1 MFFALDVILT
11 ISMWGVT
18 TIVGVRVTQKIVLLQ
33 GEGDDL
39 AWNLNVQLPVES
51 LMAQVALGVEAGVEV
66 AGVEEARQQGD
77 VALGLHGGVDVA
89 DVALAGE
96 VRFSDAPT
104 PLEFLNLMVPDSFY
118 QTCTEQT
125 NKYAS
130 DYFAV
135 HPKAS
140 HPPGS
145 RVHRWPDE
153 GITEA
158 EMRTFLA
165 LTIAMGILPHQDVQD
180 YWSTDEV
187 MQTPF
192 FPSIMTRNR
201 FLLIFR
207 FFHLSDNDTYRPR
220 GHPEYN
226 PLHKLGTIYETLVEK
241 FKTTWY
247 PGQQICIDE
256 GMVPFRGNIHFRTY
270 NPDKPDKYGLKA
282 YQLCDSQNGYC
293 CQFQLYGGKGK
304 EPSAKGMTHDIV
316 SQLVEPYL
324 QKGHTL
330 YCDNYYTSPQLFL
343 DLSDGGMNA
352 CGTMRNRKGIP
363 KEFKDA
369 KLKTPGE
376 KLCMANDPLLGMK
389 YRDRRDV
396 KMLSTA
402 HSAKMVSTDRNNHR
416 GELIMKPEC
425 IHEYN
430 QYMGAV
436 DSSDQMVA
444 YLCFRRRTV
453 KWWKKAF
460 FHMMSLAIVNAHLLQ
475 KEYMTA
481 RGKKGLEHK
490 EFRREVVKEIIK
502 TSGYNKPGSG
512 KSGRPLSSN
521 PGFDRLM
528 AILCKADS
536 ISDFI
541 AFPKSGN
548 DPMSGTLSSLT
559 DAELQPFHVK
569 VQSESS
575 RDV

>member
-1 MFFALDVILT
+1 
-11 ISMWGVT
+11 
-18 TIVGVRVTQKIVLLQ
+18 
-33 GEGDDL
+33 
-39 AWNLNVQLPVES
+39 
-51 LMAQVALGVEAGVEV
+51 
-66 AGVEEARQQGD
+66 
-77 VALGLHGGVDVA
+77 
-89 DVALAGE
+89 
-96 VRFSDAPT
+96 
-104 PLEFLNLMVPDSFY
+104 
-118 QTCTEQT
+118 
-125 NKYAS
+125 
-130 DYFAV
+130 
-135 HPKAS
+135 
-140 HPPGS
+140 
-145 RVHRWPDE
+145 
-153 GITEA
+153 
-158 EMRTFLA
+158 
-165 LTIAMGILPHQDVQD
+165 MGILPHQDVQD

-187 MQTPF
+187 MQAPF
-192 FPSIMTRNR
+192 FPSIMSRSR

-270 NPDKPDKYGLKA
+270 NQNKPDKYGLKA

-293 CQFQLYGGKGK
+293 CQFQVRGKGK

-352 CGTMRNRKGIP
+352 CGTMRDRKEIP
-363 KEFKDA
+363 REFKDA

-402 HSAKMVSTDRNNHR
+402 HSAKMASTNGNNHR

-481 RGKKGLEHK
+481 RNKKPLEHK
-490 EFRREVVKEIIK
+490 EFRKEVVKEIIK
-502 TSGYNKPGSG
+502 TSGYNKPGNGRSGRVSANASNLLRLSGGGQHYLEKNPTTEAGKTKARTCQVCFPAERKYLEGRG
-512 KSGRPLSSN
+512 KSVPKRPGRETCYQCEKVSWCVTPCMKLYHT
-521 PGFDRLM
+521 DELYMEAWIRLVH
-528 AILCKADS
+528 
-536 ISDFI
+536 
-541 AFPKSGN
+541 G
-548 DPMSGTLSSLT
+548 
-559 DAELQPFHVK
+559 
-569 VQSESS
+569 
-575 RDV
+575 